1 MEDEEQLLIKHTFV
15 LRWTYEFGKPPV
27 KPNELKALPTQMR
40 WFHEWYMDI
49 ASKGT
54 AAYGARVKGD
64 CYCHSDH
71 EILLD
76 FKDIFEVYRKEAQDI
91 ALISI

>member
-1 MEDEEQLLIKHTFV
+1 
-15 LRWTYEFGKPPV
+15 
-27 KPNELKALPTQMR
+27 
-40 WFHEWYMDI
+40 MDI

-91 ALISI
+91 ALISV